1 MSVTTA
7 RYSAGVL
14 SRVWSAR
21 IPITAEAG
29 AYAALFLG
37 GFLLRFWDLGSRAL
51 HHDESIHAQWAWRL
65 MQGDY
70 THSPIFHGPF
80 YYHFQAAVFFV
91 FGTGDYTSRVSAAIA
106 GTAIILLPLLLRKR
120 LGAAGTLAAVAFL
133 ALSPTLVYY
142 SRFLREDIYMAFFV
156 LLMVASMWR
165 YLAEGRERWLI
176 VLALAFVGGV
186 TTKEGMFLTLAV
198 FLVFLDLFVASDL
211 ARVSLTRLL
220 PQSGED
226 ASDAEDPGGE
236 LPALVAVEPSG
247 PRLWLLVAAI
257 APFSVPIVAFWPF
270 LGRLRTR
277 MGWTSLP
284 RSGDLLVLLGTLCLP
299 LLTPI
304 ARTPLEA
311 LGIVDKDI
319 PLADGAFTSRLD
331 WDDHLLTNITGNDR
345 VFLAGLFLFT
355 TSAAAFVGLQWKPKI
370 WGVCFLLVAAIYLT
384 LMTTEW
390 TNLDGLVSGPWGSID
405 YWAEEQSE
413 GFRGDQPWYYYYLLF
428 PAYEFLPL
436 AIAAVGVFWA
446 VFRGDAFSRFLVFWL
461 AGQFA
466 ALSYGSEKM
475 PWLNTH
481 LAVPACLLAAWTV
494 QRAWSAVPVES
505 RKRVLPALAAAAGM
519 AAGALLFVVYLPD
532 GLGYHVARLVVIA
545 IAAFGVT
552 FAAAPFGRR
561 AVPLVVVVALAS
573 ALSFFSV
580 RTMVDAAFVRGDV
593 PKDMLIYTQSSPD
606 IPDIMEDI
614 ERIADAT
621 GKGKYLPIAVDGR
634 DSFAWPW
641 AWYLRDY
648 KCVAYPD
655 LAGGV
660 VGTSLCEG
668 EDQPYAVVLVN
679 RSSELAVQQWMDDNE
694 PATYGAPFVYPHR
707 WWFPETYKDAV
718 QVGSNFSCTAQAGD
732 CGPFRLGTWK
742 EIVQGIFG
750 GTWPATW
757 YKYWRDH
764 DPDLIAGATGER
776 RCASCGS
783 VDALAYFPAEYDRAT
798 GKYSPAIVE
807 PPRPSVDAAGRPQ
820 FGGRGSQPG
829 NLVRPSDIETDAEGN
844 LYVIDQ
850 SRRVLTKYDAAGNVL
865 ASVDV
870 RTAGDV
876 AEESQPWGLAIAPD
890 GRVVV
895 ADTFGWR
902 LRVFDSTLHLEG
914 VYGETP
920 LLLPDQPPGILEL
933 YGPRDAA
940 VDRSGQVWITD
951 TGHDRILVFDLQ
963 GNPIRAIG
971 SEGAGPGQF
980 NEPVG
985 ISIAADGSIWIADAY
1000 NARVVALDSRGEFL
1014 GSFPVEGWGG
1024 ADADDKPYIR
1034 ALSDGRIAL
1043 TLPVAGEVRIYTQE
1057 GVLEGAINPQDV
1069 PLERPY
1075 GVVEAA
1081 GGTLWVVEGGA
1092 SRVRQFPLP

>member
-1 MSVTTA
+1 MSVSTA
-7 RYSAGVL
+7 RYNAGAL
-14 SRVWSAR
+14 GRLWSAR
-21 IPITAEAG
+21 IPLTAELG
-29 AYAALFLG
+29 TYATLFAV

-80 YYHFQAAVFFV
+80 YYHFQAAVFFL

-120 LGAAGTLAAVAFL
+120 LGAAGTLSAVALL

-156 LLMVASMWR
+156 LLMVAAMWQ
-165 YLAEGRERWLI
+165 YVAQGRERWLI
-176 VLALAFVGGV
+176 VVALAFVGGV

-198 FLVFLDLFVASDL
+198 FLVFLDLFVAADL
-211 ARVSLTRLL
+211 ARASLSRLL
-220 PQSGED
+220 PVSNQEEEPDGAPPHPE
-226 ASDAEDPGGE
+226 
-236 LPALVAVEPSG
+236 PAG
-247 PRLWLLVAAI
+247 IRLWMQVAAI

-270 LGRLRTR
+270 LGRMRSR
-277 MGWTSLP
+277 MGWDTLP

-311 LGIVDKDI
+311 FGIVDKDI
-319 PLADGAFTSRLD
+319 PLANGAFTSRLD
-331 WDDHLLTNITGNDR
+331 WDDHLLTNITNNDR

-355 TSAAAFVGLQWKPKI
+355 TSAAAFVGLQWKPRI
-370 WGVCFLLVAAIYLT
+370 WGTCFLLVAAIYLT

-390 TNLDGLVSGPWGSID
+390 TNLDGLISGPWGSID
-405 YWAEEQSE
+405 YWAEEQRE

-436 AIAAVGVFWA
+436 AIALVGVYWA

-481 LAVPACLLAAWTV
+481 LAVPASVLAAWTI
-494 QRAWSAVPVES
+494 QRAWVAIPGPFRSRLLPV
-505 RKRVLPALAAAAGM
+505 LIAAAGM
-519 AAGALLFVVYLPD
+519 SAGALLFVVYLPE
-532 GLGYHVARLVVIA
+532 GLLYHAARLAVVG

-561 AVPLVVVVALAS
+561 AAPLVVIVAVAS
-573 ALSFFSV
+573 ALSFFSA
-580 RTMVDAAFVRGDV
+580 RTMLDASFVRGDV

-614 ERIADAT
+614 ERIAEAT

-655 LAGGV
+655 LSAGA

-679 RSSELAVQQWMDDNE
+679 RANETAVQQWMDDNE
-694 PATYGAPFVYPHR
+694 PSTYGAPFIYPHR

-718 QVGSNFSCTAQAGD
+718 RVGDNFSCTAQAGD
-732 CGPFRLGTWK
+732 CGPFRLDTWS
-742 EIVQGIFG
+742 EIARGIFG
-750 GTWPATW
+750 GSWPTTW
-757 YKYWRDH
+757 YRYWRDH
-764 DPDLIAGATGER
+764 DPDILSGATGER
-776 RCASCGS
+776 RCDSCGS

-798 GKYSPAIVE
+798 GRYVPGAVE
-807 PPRPSVDAAGRPQ
+807 TPRPSADAAGRPQ

-829 NLVRPSDIETDAEGN
+829 NLVRPSDIEVDAEGN
-844 LYVIDQ
+844 LYVIDH
-850 SRRVLTKYDAAGNVL
+850 SRRVLTRYDAAGNVL
-865 ASVDV
+865 GSVDV
-870 RTAGDV
+870 RTAGDTT
-876 AEESQPWGLAIAPD
+876 EDSQPWGLAVAPD
-890 GRVVV
+890 GRIVV

-902 LRVFDSTLHLEG
+902 LRVFDATLHLEG

-920 LLLPDQPPGILEL
+920 RLVPGEPPGLLEL

-940 VDRSGQVWITD
+940 VDSSGQVWITD

-963 GNPIRAIG
+963 GNPLRAIG
-971 SEGAGPGQF
+971 NEGSGPGQF

-985 ISIAADGSIWIADAY
+985 ISIASDGSIWIADAY
-1000 NARVVALDSRGEFL
+1000 NARVVALDARGSYL
-1014 GSFPVEGWGG
+1014 GAFPVEGWGG
-1024 ADADDKPYIR
+1024 QEAEDKPYIR
-1034 ALSDGRIAL
+1034 ALSDGRIAV
-1043 TLPVAGEVRIYTQE
+1043 TLPVAGEVRIYTRE
-1057 GVLEGAINPQDV
+1057 GQLSGTINPQDV

-1075 GVVEAA
+1075 GVVEA
-1081 GGTLWVVEGGA
+1081 GNGTLWVAEAGA